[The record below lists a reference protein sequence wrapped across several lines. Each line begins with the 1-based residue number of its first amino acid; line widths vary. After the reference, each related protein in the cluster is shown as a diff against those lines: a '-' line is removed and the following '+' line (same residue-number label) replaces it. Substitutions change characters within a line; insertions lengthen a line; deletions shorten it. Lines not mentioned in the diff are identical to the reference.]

1 MRYPNNN
8 DVYRCLNEGY
18 VFAIIET
25 MPKYLYTCDPILVSS
40 LCLLPKSLCEDLI
53 VEAYAA
59 ARYS

>member
-25 MPKYLYTCDPILVSS
+25 MPKYLYTCDPIFFVVSS
-40 LCLLPKSLCEDLI
+40 TEVAL
-53 VEAYAA
+53 
-59 ARYS
+59 